1 VTPRLAVVVV
11 LVVAFGLAR
20 LRWQG
25 RRARLAADDRAVPD
39 LPATLR
45 GEASRTW
52 VVFTT
57 PTCAS
62 CGPVTEHLRAADPD
76 AAIVTVDATEEPG
89 LADAYRVRSAP
100 TVFLA
105 DRSGRVNR
113 RLVGAAAV
121 YGVKRP

>member
-1 VTPRLAVVVV
+1 MTPRL
-11 LVVAFGLAR
+11 LVALGLILLFVLAR
-20 LRWQG
+20 VLWDR
-25 RRARLAADDRAVPD
+25 RRARLVADDHAVPD
-39 LPATLR
+39 LPAGLR
-45 GEASRTW
+45 REAPRTW

-76 AAIVTVDATEEPG
+76 AAVVTVDATREPG

-105 DRSGRVNR
+105 DHRGRVNQ